1 MDSEEL
7 SETVAGYLEYC
18 RTNDERFQAASTAI
32 TAMTFLSPP
41 EEQWRMILEAVK
53 QARDD
58 DDLGHIAA
66 GPIEGLLGRHGCE
79 YIDVVEGNAVADHK
93 FARAMTGVWKYMM
106 TDDVWARIQAVQA
119 QVPDPLRPRSE

>member
-1 MDSEEL
+1 M
-7 SETVAGYLEYC
+7 
-18 RTNDERFQAASTAI
+18 AI

-41 EEQWRMILEAVK
+41 EDQWQMILEAIR

-66 GPIEGLLGRHGCE
+66 GPIEGMLGRHGAAWIHRVE
-79 YIDVVEGNAVADHK
+79 HRAAIDPK

-106 TDDVWARIQAVQA
+106 SDEVWARVRALQAR
-119 QVPDPLRPRSE
+119 VPRPLR